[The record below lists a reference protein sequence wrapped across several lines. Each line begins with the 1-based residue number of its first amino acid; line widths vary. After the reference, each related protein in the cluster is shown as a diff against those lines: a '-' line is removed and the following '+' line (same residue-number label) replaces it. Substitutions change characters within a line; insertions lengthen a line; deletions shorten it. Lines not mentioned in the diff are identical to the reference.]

1 MNINC
6 DPQPKDFHVV
16 LHFGDK
22 SLYLSTYT
30 VAYFEKHAIE
40 VAQANLS
47 DHVALHEVS
56 DLKPSYAT
64 VSDGGLDQIF
74 VNYDGEWLEL
84 AVWRSLRP
92 ARYKR

>member
-1 MNINC
+1 MDINC
-6 DPQPKDFHVV
+6 DPEPKNFHVV

-22 SLYLSTYT
+22 SLCLSAYA

-40 VAQANLS
+40 VAQAKLS
-47 DHVALHEVS
+47 DHVALHQVS
-56 DLKPSYAT
+56 NLKPSYAT

-84 AVWRSLRP
+84 ALWRLLRD
-92 ARYKR
+92 ARKKR